1 MTGGPTPPLFGCC
14 VRSLARHP
22 RLQSPVAAARRWHQV
37 TIQTITASGGG
48 GGGGEVVWEGG
59 LSAAVCAAWPW
70 PWRPPAGT
78 PPQRRVIW
86 LSVQRAASA
95 RGAAGR
101 PACHPPAPDVGG
113 REHGPAARGGPRRGQ
128 VGERPGRGGAAEA
141 GRAAPPFRAGVG
153 DETASCRQPAVVA
166 AAGVLPGPAVA
177 HRLPPHATCVAVD
190 GRGPGGEPGPPP
202 PPPTPARAS
211 WEGHRV
217 SGGANGGQKGPSRG
231 VPAARDDAAG
241 EHRRAVLHRRD
252 ERRAC
257 NEAS

>member
-1 MTGGPTPPLFGCC
+1 M
-14 VRSLARHP
+14 
-22 RLQSPVAAARRWHQV
+22 
-37 TIQTITASGGG
+37 
-48 GGGGEVVWEGG
+48 WEGG
-59 LSAAVCAAWPW
+59 LSAAVCAAW
-70 PWRPPAGT
+70 RPPAGR
-78 PPQRRVIW
+78 PSPKGGSSG
-86 LSVQRAASA
+86 SVFNVQPLRAA
-95 RGAAGR
+95 G
-101 PACHPPAPDVGG
+101 PACPPPPPDVGG
-113 REHGPAARGGPRRGQ
+113 REHGPAARGGPRWGQ

-190 GRGPGGEPGPPP
+190 GRGPGGEPAPPP
-202 PPPTPARAS
+202 PRTLARAS
-211 WEGHRV
+211 WEGHRA
-217 SGGANGGQKGPSRG
+217 SGVAYGGQKGPSRG

-241 EHRRAVLHRRD
+241 EHRPAARLGRD